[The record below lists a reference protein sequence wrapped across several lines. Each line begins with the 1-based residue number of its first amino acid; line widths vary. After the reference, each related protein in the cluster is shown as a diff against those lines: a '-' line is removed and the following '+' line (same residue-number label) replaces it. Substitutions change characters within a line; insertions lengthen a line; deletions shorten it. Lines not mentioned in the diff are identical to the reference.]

1 MNRSRLFTSLCVA
14 LLCVGTTAYA
24 ATTTS
29 AAGAPAAASTAAAT
43 AEPARNPIPPPRET
57 DPDIE
62 KIITAMNNASTW
74 GHPDLFGEYAGM
86 RLYSEGHYA
95 AAIKYFKYGAR
106 YADKLSQLSIGL
118 MYENGQGVEKDPVT
132 ACAWLALAS
141 ERKFPSFI
149 ATRDRVCEAL
159 TPAQHDQA
167 VAVLDKLMPEYG
179 DAVAK
184 KRMVRAL
191 DMAKME
197 TTGSRLGFDSGINTV
212 ATNPNCG
219 GQTTSTGGVNVPIAG
234 CGGADFWSPWRWDPK
249 KYFAARDAK
258 WRGTV
263 TVGSLQDMS
272 KQAHKTSA
280 QPPDSAPP
288 ASNGGDHRPPG

>member
-1 MNRSRLFTSLCVA
+1 MNRTRLFASLCAA
-14 LLCVGTTAYA
+14 LLC
-24 ATTTS
+24 TS
-29 AAGAPAAASTAAAT
+29 PTVFAKTTAAAPAT
-43 AEPARNPIPPPRET
+43 ATTAASPARAMKNPIPPPPES
-57 DPDIE
+57 DPDVE

-74 GHPDLFGEYAGM
+74 GHPDLFGEFAGM
-86 RLYSEGHYA
+86 RLYSEGHYK

-132 ACAWLALAS
+132 ACAWLALAA

-167 VAVLDKLMPEYG
+167 VAVLEKLMPEYG

-184 KRMVRAL
+184 KRMITAL
-191 DMAKME
+191 NLAKTE
-197 TTGSRLGFDSGINTV
+197 GTGSRLGFDSGIYTES
-212 ATNPNCG
+212 ASNCG
-219 GQTTSTGGVNVPIAG
+219 GPTVSDVPAAG
-234 CGGADFWSPWRWDPK
+234 CSSRDFWSPWRWDPK
-249 KYFAARDAK
+249 KYFAARDAR

-263 TVGSLQDMS
+263 TIGDLKDLNAPAS
-272 KQAHKTSA
+272 SA
-280 QPPDSAPP
+280 AAKPP
-288 ASNGGDHRPPG
+288 AGTPAPASSAGH

>member
-1 MNRSRLFTSLCVA
+1 MNRSHLVTCLCVA
-14 LLCVGTTAYA
+14 LCCVGTTGYA
-24 ATTTS
+24 TTTTS
-29 AAGAPAAASTAAAT
+29 ATGGPATASTAAT
-43 AEPARNPIPPPRET
+43 PARSMKNPNPLPPES

-62 KIITAMNNASTW
+62 KIVTAMNNASTW

-86 RLYSEGHYA
+86 RLYSEGHYK

-118 MYENGQGVEKDPVT
+118 MYENGRGVTKDPVT
-132 ACAWLALAS
+132 ACAWLALAA

-167 VAVLDKLMPEYG
+167 VAVLDTLMPEYG
-179 DAVAK
+179 DKVAK
-184 KRMVRAL
+184 KRMITAL
-191 DMAKME
+191 NLAKME

-212 ATNPNCG
+212 STNPNCG
-219 GQTTSTGGVNVPIAG
+219 GPTVGDTPVAG
-234 CGGADFWSPWRWDPK
+234 CGSTDFWSPWRWDPK

-258 WRGTV
+258 WRGVV
-263 TVGSLQDMS
+263 TVGSLQDVN
-272 KQAHKTSA
+272 KPAPKASA
-280 QPPDSAPP
+280 QKSGSAPP
-288 ASNGGDHRPPG
+288 ASSAGH

>member
-1 MNRSRLFTSLCVA
+1 MNRTRLFASLGA
-14 LLCVGTTAYA
+14 TLLCASPVF

-29 AAGAPAAASTAAAT
+29 ATAAAPAT
-43 AEPARNPIPPPRET
+43 ATTASAPARPMKNPIPPPPEAS
-57 DPDIE
+57 PDIE
-62 KIITAMNNASTW
+62 KIITAMNDASTW
-74 GHPDLFGEYAGM
+74 GHPDLFGEFAGM

-118 MYENGQGVEKDPVT
+118 MYDNGHGVAKDPVT
-132 ACAWLALAS
+132 ACAWLALAA
-141 ERKFPSFI
+141 ERKYPSFI

-179 DAVAK
+179 DVVAK

-191 DMAKME
+191 DMAKTE
-197 TTGSRLGFDSGINTV
+197 GTGSRLGFDSGITTTGV
-212 ATNPNCG
+212 KSNCG
-219 GQTTSTGGVNVPIAG
+219 GPTVGDAPVAG
-234 CGGADFWSPWRWDPK
+234 CGSTDFWSPWRWDPQ
-249 KYFAARDAK
+249 KYFAARDAH

-263 TVGSLQDMS
+263 TIGDLKDLN
-272 KQAHKTSA
+272 
-280 QPPDSAPP
+280 APP
-288 ASNGGDHRPPG
+288 SSAVAKPTGMPAPASSAGH

>member
-1 MNRSRLFTSLCVA
+1 MNRIRLFASLGTA
-14 LLCVGTTAYA
+14 LLCVDTAAHAA
-24 ATTTS
+24 ATRATPN
-29 AAGAPAAASTAAAT
+29 PATPATAAA
-43 AEPARNPIPPPRET
+43 PAKLKNPVPPPPES
-57 DPDIE
+57 DADIQ

-118 MYENGQGVEKDPVT
+118 MYENGQGVAKDPVT

-149 ATRDRVCEAL
+149 ATRNRVCEAL

-167 VAVLDKLMPEYG
+167 VAVLEKLMPEYG
-179 DAVAK
+179 DTVAK

-191 DMAKME
+191 DMARTE
-197 TTGSRLGFDSGINTV
+197 ATGSRLGFDSGVTTTGVKSSCSGPTV
-212 ATNPNCG
+212 GDA
-219 GQTTSTGGVNVPIAG
+219 PIAG
-234 CGGADFWSPWRWDPK
+234 CGSTDFWSPWRWDPK
-249 KYFAARDAK
+249 KYFAARDAR
-258 WRGTV
+258 WRGVV
-263 TVGSLQDMS
+263 TVGSLQDMQ
-272 KQAHKTSA
+272 KAAKDAT
-280 QPPDSAPP
+280 PPSSGGAAPP
-288 ASNGGDHRPPG
+288 ASASSAGH

>member
-1 MNRSRLFTSLCVA
+1 MNRSLLAASLSA
-14 LLCVGTTAYA
+14 LLCGL
-24 ATTTS
+24 
-29 AAGAPAAASTAAAT
+29 PAVFAVVPPAAAAT
-43 AEPARNPIPPPRET
+43 ATASPVPKPVVERPSS
-57 DPDIE
+57 DPQVE
-62 KIITAMNNASTW
+62 RVLTAMNNSSTW
-74 GHPDLFGEYAGM
+74 GHPDLFGEFAGM
-86 RLYSEGHYA
+86 RLYSEGHYRS
-95 AAIKYFKYGAR
+95 AIKYFKYGAR

-118 MYENGQGVEKDPVT
+118 MYENGQGVAKDPVT
-132 ACAWLALAS
+132 ACAWLALAA

-191 DMAKME
+191 EMAKTE
-197 TTGSRLGFDSGINTV
+197 GTGSRLGFDSGIYTGGV
-212 ATNPNCG
+212 KQNCG
-219 GQTTSTGGVNVPIAG
+219 GQTAGDAPVAG
-234 CGGADFWSPWRWDPK
+234 CGSTDFWSPWRWDPK

-263 TVGSLQDMS
+263 TVGSMEDLHDAATGTDTQ
-272 KQAHKTSA
+272 KATGKT
-280 QPPDSAPP
+280 PP
-288 ASNGGDHRPPG
+288 ASASSAGH